1 MNHVPHTC
9 LQEAG
14 AAKGEND
21 FHSNEKKLTD
31 ALQTTAEDV
40 LGHADDSEKHEG
52 RVRVAALQT
61 QEHGRAAVLTRLS
74 EPRHD
79 GASGTAVVCCEI
91 LYTRCTAA
99 REIQQVFVVAASHID
114 EQEHAVRPFGYTAH
128 TIEARAHAA
137 AAA

>member
-61 QEHGRAAVLTRLS
+61 QEHGRAAVLTRLG
-74 EPRHD
+74 EPRRD
-79 GASGTAVVCCEI
+79 SPCGIAVRSSARGPLLHEI
-91 LYTRCTAA
+91 LRNTAGFRGRC
-99 REIQQVFVVAASHID
+99 
-114 EQEHAVRPFGYTAH
+114 RPD
-128 TIEARAHAA
+128 
-137 AAA
+137 